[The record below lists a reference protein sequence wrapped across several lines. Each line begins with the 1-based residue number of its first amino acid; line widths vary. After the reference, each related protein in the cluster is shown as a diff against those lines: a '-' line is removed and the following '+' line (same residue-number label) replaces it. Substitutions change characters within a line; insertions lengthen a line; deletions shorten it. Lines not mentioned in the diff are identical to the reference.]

1 MSILLTELSGS
12 EASWTIQSLTGSGTT
27 NYFKDSNIF
36 GDSSSDTHQFSG
48 SVFVSGTLRANEY
61 RVQTIDTYAGST
73 FFGNSS
79 GDVHTF
85 TGDVSGSTRGIFVT
99 SLTTAGPL
107 SVSGSS
113 TLAGA
118 ISVTGDVSVA
128 GDVSSSARGI
138 FTTSLTTAG
147 ALNVSGSAAL
157 AGGAIVTGDVSGSAR
172 GIFVGD
178 IITAG
183 TVFASGSSPAIVAA
197 GHVSGSGLGTFVGGV
212 ATEGSLK
219 VSGSTVFGNA
229 SGDTHQFTGSVTTL
243 GLLSA
248 FGVGNPS
255 TISTS
260 LTIPANYNFV
270 MQGPITVANGVSLTV
285 DSSSNLK
292 IKDISEA

>member
-61 RVQTIDTYAGST
+61 RVQTIDTYSGST

-118 ISVTGDVSVA
+118 
-128 GDVSSSARGI
+128 
-138 FTTSLTTAG
+138 TT
-147 ALNVSGSAAL
+147 L
-157 AGGAIVTGDVSGSAR
+157 AGGV
-172 GIFVGD
+172 
-178 IITAG
+178 
-183 TVFASGSSPAIVAA
+183 A

-260 LTIPANYNFV
+260 LTIPSNYNFV
-270 MQGPITVANGVSLTV
+270 MHGPITVASGVSLTV